1 MRETTA
7 SDIER
12 TNVAILVLGSLASGL
27 IMRDFTYVFS
37 FGVASA
43 MMTLNFRLLKKIMES
58 FFSGVTPSKKELLV
72 KLPLKFFGLTGL
84 VTVIVIWGNVN
95 ILFFIIGLGTVLLSV
110 VISQVISVFTPCARR
125 KHNGA

>member
-1 MRETTA
+1 MKETTA

-12 TNVAILVLGSLASGL
+12 INVGILVLGSLASGL

-43 MMTLNFRLLKKIMES
+43 MMTLNFRLLKKIMEG
-58 FFSGVTPSKKELLV
+58 FFSDTAPSKKELLV

-84 VTVIVIWGNVN
+84 VTVIVVWGNVN
-95 ILFFIIGLGTVLLSV
+95 ILFFVIGLSTVFLSV
-110 VISQVISVFTPCARR
+110 IISQVIVVFAPDARR
-125 KHNGA
+125 KQNGA

>member
-12 TNVAILVLGSLASGL
+12 TNVCILVLGSIACIV

-43 MMTLNFRLLKKIMES
+43 IMTLNFRFLRRIVEG
-58 FFSGVTPSKKELLV
+58 FFSGPDVNKKELLI
-72 KLPLKFFGLTGL
+72 KLPLKFFGLGGL
-84 VTVIVIWGNVN
+84 VAVVLIWGNVN
-95 ILFFIIGLGTVLLSV
+95 LFFFLLGLSTV
-110 VISQVISVFTPCARR
+110 VISIVASQVITVFMPEGRR
-125 KHNGA
+125 KQHGA

>member
-12 TNVAILVLGSLASGL
+12 TNVGILVLGSLASGV
-27 IMRDFTYVFS
+27 IMRDFTCAFS

-58 FFSGVTPSKKELLV
+58 FFSDAAPSKKELLV

-84 VTVIVIWGNVN
+84 VTVIVVWGNVN

-110 VISQVISVFTPCARR
+110 VISQVISVFTPYARR